1 MFSEA
6 FQKMRFIVSLQ
17 AQHQEKD
24 SADQMQVSILQTPP
38 SELVV

>member
-6 FQKMRFIVSLQ
+6 FQKMHFIVSLQ

-24 SADQMQVSILQTPP
+24 SVDQMQVSILQTPP